1 MTVLVTG
8 ASGCIGRAVISAL
21 RAAGYTTVS
30 AGTSAPLDDSVEHV
44 EWDIRTPADN
54 RFTGYDITAVIHAAG
69 VSGAHL
75 SRDDA
80 HGANVTGTRNVLDA
94 FPKARFIY
102 LSCADV
108 YDPRRGYKD
117 LYEERG
123 PAELDC
129 FTTEY
134 ERSKV
139 EAENVVTRLR
149 PDALILRPAPVYGP
163 GDRRNFPFI
172 QSLASKKGLVEL
184 PGGGRQKTA
193 LASSDNVA
201 AAVLAGLKHPEAYGP
216 INVADPEPYVLRDA
230 INTFMARAGLV
241 PFRFDERAA
250 DLALT
255 TAWMREKTGRKPKD
269 GLDRYAVRKI
279 SQSRS
284 LNLGRLRRLLGVE
297 PVQGLARRDS

>member
-21 RAAGYTTVS
+21 REAGHTPVS

-44 EWDIRTPADN
+44 EWDIRAPADN
-54 RFTGYDITAVIHAAG
+54 RFAGYDITAVIHAAG

-80 HGANVTGTRNVLDA
+80 HGANVTGPRNVLDA

-149 PDALILRPAPVYGP
+149 PDALILRPAPSTDPATGAISP
-163 GDRRNFPFI
+163 SFSR
-172 QSLASKKGLVEL
+172 L
-184 PGGGRQKTA
+184 P
-193 LASSDNVA
+193 
-201 AAVLAGLKHPEAYGP
+201 
-216 INVADPEPYVLRDA
+216 
-230 INTFMARAGLV
+230 
-241 PFRFDERAA
+241 
-250 DLALT
+250 
-255 TAWMREKTGRKPKD
+255 
-269 GLDRYAVRKI
+269 
-279 SQSRS
+279 
-284 LNLGRLRRLLGVE
+284 
-297 PVQGLARRDS
+297 ARRDSSNFREAAARKQRWPVQTMWPPPCSQVSSTPRPTARSMWPTPNPMFCVTPSTRSWHARGSCRSALTSAPPTSP

>member
-8 ASGCIGRAVISAL
+8 ASGCIGRAVIAAL
-21 RAAGYTTVS
+21 RAAGHTPVS
-30 AGTSAPLDDSVEHV
+30 AGTSAPLDDSVEHID
-44 EWDIRTPADN
+44 WDITTPADG
-54 RFTGYDITAVIHAAG
+54 RFAGHDITAVVHAAG
-69 VSGAHL
+69 VSGADL
-75 SRDDA
+75 SRHDA
-80 HGANVTGTRNVLDA
+80 HSVNVAGTRNVLDA
-94 FPKARFIY
+94 FPRARFIH

-123 PAELDC
+123 PAELEC

-139 EAENVVTRLR
+139 EAEKVVTRLR

-172 QSLASKKGLVEL
+172 QSLATKKGIVEL

-216 INVADPEPYVLRDA
+216 INVADPEPYVLREA
-230 INTFMARAGLV
+230 INTFMARTGLV
-241 PFRFDERAA
+241 PYRFDERAA

-255 TAWMREKTGRKPKD
+255 KAWLREKTGRRPKD
-269 GLDRYAVRKI
+269 GLDRFAVRRI
-279 SQSRS
+279 AQSRT

-297 PVQGLARRDS
+297 PVQGLARRDD